1 MESNSGYSESPKGE
15 LNLDMAGRVNRVAA
29 MRPLLL
35 LRPFVRSANIGFS
48 LCLAFLLCGAVQ
60 AQGGSRDAPTEY
72 IIGPEDVLQISVW
85 KEPDLQREVLVRP
98 DGKISFPLAGD
109 VQAAGE
115 TPEQVQRAITDK
127 LRRYLSDPVVTV
139 TVSTIGGN
147 KIYVIGQVQNPG
159 AYVIGR
165 YVDVLQALTM
175 AGGLT
180 PFASENKIKVLRR
193 TGGKEIVLPFKYAD
207 VKKGRSLEQNVILQG
222 GDTVVV
228 P

>member
-1 MESNSGYSESPKGE
+1 MTGQVSH
-15 LNLDMAGRVNRVAA
+15 VAA
-29 MRPLLL
+29 MQLLRPSRPLLG
-35 LRPFVRSANIGFS
+35 PTTIVFS
-48 LCLAFLLCGAVQ
+48 LFVVFLFCGAVQ
-60 AQGGSRDAPTEY
+60 AQGGSREAPSEY
-72 IIGPEDVLQISVW
+72 SIGPEDMLEISVW
-85 KEPDLQREVLVRP
+85 KEPDVQRQVLVRP

-115 TPEQVQRAITDK
+115 TPEQVQRAISEK

-139 TVSTIGGN
+139 TVSTVGGN

-159 AYVIGR
+159 AYVIGS
-165 YVDVLQALTM
+165 YVDVLQALTI

-193 TGGKEIVLPFKYAD
+193 IEGKELVLPFRYAD
-207 VKKGRSLEQNVILQG
+207 VKKGRKLEQNIILQG

>member
-1 MESNSGYSESPKGE
+1 MTGQISHVS
-15 LNLDMAGRVNRVAA
+15 A
-29 MRPLLL
+29 MQPLRTSRPLLW
-35 LRPFVRSANIGFS
+35 PTNIVFS
-48 LCLAFLLCGAVQ
+48 LFLGFLFCEAVQ
-60 AQGGSRDAPTEY
+60 AQGGSREAPTEY
-72 IIGPEDVLQISVW
+72 SIGPEDVLEISVW
-85 KEPDLQREVLVRP
+85 REEDLQREVLVRP

-115 TPEQVQRAITDK
+115 TAEQVQRTITDK
-127 LRRYLSDPVVTV
+127 LKRYLSDPVVTV
-139 TVSTIGGN
+139 TVSTVGGN

-165 YVDVLQALTM
+165 YVDVLQALTI

-180 PFASENKIKVLRR
+180 PFASENKIKILRR
-193 TGGKEIVLPFKYAD
+193 VEGKEIVLPFRYAD
-207 VKKGRSLEQNVILQG
+207 VKKGKNIQQNIILKE